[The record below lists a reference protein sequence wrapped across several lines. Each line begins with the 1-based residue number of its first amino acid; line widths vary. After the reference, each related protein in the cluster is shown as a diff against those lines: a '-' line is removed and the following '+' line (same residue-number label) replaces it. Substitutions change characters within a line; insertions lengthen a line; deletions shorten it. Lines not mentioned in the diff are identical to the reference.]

1 MTDYGHDLLFGTFV
15 TPTNTPPMQA
25 VEQAWVADR
34 ANLDL
39 VTFQDHPYLPTF
51 HDTWTLIA
59 FTAARTERIHL
70 AANVANLPLRP
81 PAVLARSVASADLLS
96 GGRIELGLGAGG
108 FWDAM
113 EAMGARRLTP
123 GQSIIALEEAVEI
136 IRGIWDADARGS
148 LTVDGEFYGV
158 RNAKRGPAPAHTPG
172 IWIGAYKPRILH
184 TVGRVADGWLPSLGY
199 LRGGLD
205 DLTGMN
211 RSIDEG
217 AEAAGR
223 DPRRVRRLLNIDGRF
238 GTVSRGLLDGPPD
251 QWAEEL
257 TDITLTYGIS
267 GFILASDET
276 EKTETFAH
284 EIAPAVRREVA
295 QARGR

>member
-1 MTDYGHDLLFGTFV
+1 
-15 TPTNTPPMQA
+15 
-25 VEQAWVADR
+25 
-34 ANLDL
+34 
-39 VTFQDHPYLPTF
+39 
-51 HDTWTLIA
+51 
-59 FTAARTERIHL
+59 
-70 AANVANLPLRP
+70 
-81 PAVLARSVASADLLS
+81 
-96 GGRIELGLGAGG
+96 
-108 FWDAM
+108 
-113 EAMGARRLTP
+113 MGARRLAP
-123 GQSIIALEEAVEI
+123 GQSITALEEAVEI